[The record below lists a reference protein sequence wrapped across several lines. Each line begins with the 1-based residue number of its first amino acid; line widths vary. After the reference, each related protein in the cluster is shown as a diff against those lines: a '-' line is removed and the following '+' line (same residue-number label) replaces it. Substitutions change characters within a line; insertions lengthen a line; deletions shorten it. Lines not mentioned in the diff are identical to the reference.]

1 MTTFQFTV
9 RGVVCLM
16 CLMLAA
22 AGCGQDAE
30 SPQTTKVV
38 RQKIAPPSAQQV
50 QAKKVEPSMPQPIG
64 PAAGV
69 EQPRPLKAEMPIRPE
84 EKAVADETKPGPDE
98 MAAAGQERDILSEAE
113 ETAEGKIDPFAP
125 LFRDEP
131 IEVEEPEKQEKEIQR
146 RIPLTPLEKIDLGQ
160 LKLVAI
166 VRAASGDRALVEE
179 SSGKGYIVTKGTY
192 IGMHAG
198 RIIEILSD
206 RIIIEEEVE
215 DVLGKVTIERKE
227 LKLQKPPGEI

>member
-16 CLMLAA
+16 CLMFAA

-30 SPQTTKVV
+30 SPQAPKVV
-38 RQKIAPPSAQQV
+38 RQKIAPPAAQQV
-50 QAKKVEPSMPQPIG
+50 QAQKAEPSIPQPVG
-64 PAAGV
+64 PSAGV
-69 EQPRPLKAEMPIRPE
+69 EQPQPPE
-84 EKAVADETKPGPDE
+84 GKAVADESEPGPPGI
-98 MAAAGQERDILSEAE
+98 ASARQKQDILSEAAEVNTE
-113 ETAEGKIDPFAP
+113 EKIDPFAP

-131 IEVEEPEKQEKEIQR
+131 IEAGETEKEEKMQR

-166 VRAASGDRALVEE
+166 VRARSGDRALVEE

-192 IGMHAG
+192 IGMHSG
-198 RIIEILSD
+198 RIIEILGD

-215 DVLGKVTIERKE
+215 DILGKITISRKE